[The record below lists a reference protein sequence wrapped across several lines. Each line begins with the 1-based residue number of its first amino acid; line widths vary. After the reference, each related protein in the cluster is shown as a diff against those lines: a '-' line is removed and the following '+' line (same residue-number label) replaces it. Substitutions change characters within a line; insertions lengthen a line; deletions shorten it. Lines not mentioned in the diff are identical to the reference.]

1 METPSLLMAASAGI
15 ILLLGAVHLLYTF
28 VGTRL
33 HPRDAGLRQ
42 QMRQVP
48 PRISAQ
54 TSMWRAWVGFNA
66 SHSMGALLFGSI
78 YGFLAIA
85 HGEFLFHSPFL
96 LGLGVAMLLGY
107 TVLGALY
114 WFSVPLAGISG
125 ALLLYLASVAVALS

>member
-85 HGEFLFHSPFL
+85 HSEFLFHSPFL